1 MSRLL
6 CPVICLTPSPLSAL
20 SLGHPPNAVSG
31 EREAVQAKAWGRL
44 SRPHAFA

>member
-44 SRPHAFA
+44 SPPHAFA